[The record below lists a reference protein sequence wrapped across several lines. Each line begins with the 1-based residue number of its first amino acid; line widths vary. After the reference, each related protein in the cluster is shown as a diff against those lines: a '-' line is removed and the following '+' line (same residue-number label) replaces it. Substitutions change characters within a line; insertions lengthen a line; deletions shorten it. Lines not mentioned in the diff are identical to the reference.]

1 MDIGD
6 CKKVHSAALKADYE
20 AASKTRNYGY
30 ELDVGDLAMSGIHK

>member
-30 ELDVGDLAMSGIHK
+30 ELDVGDLS